1 MFNIIEYNEANFK
14 LLEGDYEHL
23 SQFLKGP
30 NEETVQ
36 WIDIDISHKNC
47 VESLGAYYKL
57 HHLTVDDIL
66 NPGQL
71 PKIEAFDDYFFL
83 TLKMMHIAD
92 EDEIVYENV
101 SFVAGKGFV
110 ITFQEKPGDVFEDVR
125 SRIINYKGYLRKKKA
140 DYLFI
145 RLVEA
150 IADNYGITLE
160 HIRQHIEGIESNL
173 LNGKRH
179 KVKISNEILFIKK
192 DLNLIRGYIVPARE
206 VLGKVK
212 TETGHFLNKSTI
224 AYLHDIQDHVGFQVS
239 LFETLREMMK
249 DLMDLYNAQTSNE
262 LNHIMKTLTIISALF
277 IPLTFVAGWYG
288 MNFEHM
294 PEIDWPY
301 SYPILIGLMIIMTLG
316 MIIYMKTKKWF

>member
-1 MFNIIEYNEANFK
+1 M
-14 LLEGDYEHL
+14 
-23 SQFLKGP
+23 
-30 NEETVQ
+30 
-36 WIDIDISHKNC
+36 
-47 VESLGAYYKL
+47 
-57 HHLTVDDIL
+57 
-66 NPGQL
+66 
-71 PKIEAFDDYFFL
+71 
-83 TLKMMHIAD
+83 
-92 EDEIVYENV
+92 
-101 SFVAGKGFV
+101 
-110 ITFQEKPGDVFEDVR
+110 
-125 SRIINYKGYLRKKKA
+125 
-140 DYLFI
+140 
-145 RLVEA
+145 
-150 IADNYGITLE
+150 
-160 HIRQHIEGIESNL
+160 
-173 LNGKRH
+173 NGKRH
-179 KVKISNEILFIKK
+179 KVKISNEILYIKK

-294 PEIDWPY
+294 PEIVWPY